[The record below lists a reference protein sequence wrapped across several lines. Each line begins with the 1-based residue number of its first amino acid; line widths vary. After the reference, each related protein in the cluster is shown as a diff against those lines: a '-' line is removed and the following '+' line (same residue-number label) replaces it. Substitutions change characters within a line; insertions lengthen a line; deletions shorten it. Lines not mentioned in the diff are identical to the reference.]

1 MHVKHRVV
9 VAFLNLARAFGLVA
23 AGRARAGAPVEHT
36 DESVVAAAHE
46 HVGLL
51 GVELEAAQ
59 WRLRREGQLGRVG
72 LGNVP

>member
-1 MHVKHRVV
+1 M
-9 VAFLNLARAFGLVA
+9 ALLNFTRAFGLVA
-23 AGRARAGAPVEHT
+23 AGRARAGAPVEHS
-36 DESVVAAAHE
+36 DESVVAAAYKD
-46 HVGLL
+46 VRLL